1 VKQIVMQAL
10 LSRFRLLPITLFAA
24 SLMLT
29 VKLGAIWS
37 DLGNVFDTSIS
48 ITSALAESAAKQNGD
63 AVEPDG
69 ERPRDENQ
77 AVARMSPSNSGTP
90 SGPEQPQSQSP
101 SEIELL
107 DQLAE
112 RRKKLDGWE
121 REIAERDALL
131 KAAETRIDQKVRELK
146 AMQGTLDGLIKV
158 YDQQQDGQIRS
169 LVKIYENMK
178 PKDAARIFQELDMET
193 LLLVAER
200 MKERKLAPI
209 MAQMNPAKAKQVT
222 VELARLRR
230 MEQHETAAESRSGG
244 A

>member
-1 VKQIVMQAL
+1 MQPL

-29 VKLGAIWS
+29 VKLGAIWN
-37 DLGNVFDTSIS
+37 DLGNIADTSIS
-48 ITSALAESAAKQNGD
+48 VTAALAESAPKEDHGSA
-63 AVEPDG
+63 EPDTELDAEASQATAEQDTPNG
-69 ERPRDENQ
+69 GAAPHSGQPR
-77 AVARMSPSNSGTP
+77 A
-90 SGPEQPQSQSP
+90 QSR

-112 RRKKLDGWE
+112 RRRTLDSWE
-121 REIAERDALL
+121 HEIAQRDALL
-131 KAAETRIDQKVRELK
+131 KAAESRIDKKVQELK
-146 AMQGTLDGLIKV
+146 AMQASLDSLIKV
-158 YDQQQDGQIRS
+158 YDDQQDGQIRS

-209 MAQMNPAKAKQVT
+209 MAQMNPGKAKEVT

-230 MEQHETAAESRSGG
+230 MEERETAATAKPGG